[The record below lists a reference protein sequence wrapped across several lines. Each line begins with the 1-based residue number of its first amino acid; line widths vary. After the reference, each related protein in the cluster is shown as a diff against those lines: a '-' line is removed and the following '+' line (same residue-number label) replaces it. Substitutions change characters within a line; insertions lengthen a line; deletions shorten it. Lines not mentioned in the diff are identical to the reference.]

1 MSKKIALLAVA
12 GAVAI
17 LGAGVLGYFSYG
29 WINPPEP
36 PPVTLSKG
44 NVRGKVLTDSGSMT
58 PAGIIVEDEEGNT
71 QRLTTNAFG
80 GYDLQLYPGKYRLTF
95 TKGYEFDTV
104 TKEVEVQQYKTY
116 YLQDVRLMQLY
127 DSYEKHWIAGDLHQ
141 HTYYSDGSD
150 SILSLALGD
159 VSVGLYYAFLSDHN
173 SARGLAEW
181 YETDTLKT
189 LTAEDGEDRFF
200 TPGEAVE
207 ITTEFGHFQAL
218 GVATTL
224 EKYDVELY
232 ESERNSPDRDQIIMD
247 RITYIANCIKRD
259 GGVAQI
265 NHPYSVST
273 MGFNYWELA
282 PLFDTVEIWN
292 GVFNPGD
299 GRYEN
304 ETGYI
309 SQNYESKLK
318 WYELLN
324 EGLYLAATGG
334 TDIHDTK
341 GPGKTGGVTAITGHH
356 PRKLPELLRRRRDLS
371 RDADHL
377 SLSGRRDR
385 PGDHPR
391 GDRGRT
397 QLYLQRPRHQ
407 LQGRGDHLRAD
418 ASACGRIRSHVR
430 HGCVLPRRHRVH
442 RLCPQRRDGEVHR
455 TRRRDGYRL
464 YAAGDAGSDGG
475 RLGGHRGV
483 RDGRPV
489 RDHQSHL
496 L

>member
-159 VSVGLYYAFLSDHN
+159 VSVGLYYGFLSDHN

-282 PLFDTVEIWN
+282 PLFDTVEISN

-341 GPGKTGGVTAITGHH
+341 GPGKTGGVTAIT
-356 PRKLPELLRRRRDLS
+356 PENYQSYYD
-371 RDADHL
+371 D
-377 SLSGRRDR
+377 GGIY
-385 PGDHPR
+385 PGMP
-391 GDRGRT
+391 T
-397 QLYLQRPRHQ
+397 TYLYLDGAIDRETILGAIEGGHSFISNGPVINCKVGETIYGQTHP
-407 LQGRGDHLRAD
+407 LAG
-418 ASACGRIRSHVR
+418 ASEVTFDMDVFC
-430 HGCVLPRRHRVH
+430 
-442 RLCPQRRDGEVHR
+442 RDGIESIAFVRNGETVKSIELDVGTDTVYTQPVTLEVS
-455 TRRRDGYRL
+455 
-464 YAAGDAGSDGG
+464 AGDWVVIEVFGTGAQYGITN
-475 RLGGHRGV
+475 
-483 RDGRPV
+483 PIFFEA
-489 RDHQSHL
+489 
-496 L
+496 